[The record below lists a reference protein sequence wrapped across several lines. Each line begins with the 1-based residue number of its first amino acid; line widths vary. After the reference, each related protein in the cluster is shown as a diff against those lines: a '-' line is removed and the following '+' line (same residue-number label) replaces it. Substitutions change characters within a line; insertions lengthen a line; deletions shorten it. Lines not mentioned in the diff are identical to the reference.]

1 MILSRINEA
10 LESIGPV
17 VFYGMA
23 TTLNDGDLWDYIVFS
38 RRTLRTAT
46 NKTGYTDLY
55 EVAIVRE
62 DYVPEEDVDAVID
75 AMLGIPG
82 VKLSGSEFAYE
93 YAMKPNTNTV
103 VEMLVLQFARAR
115 KSDV

>member
-1 MILSRINEA
+1 MILSRISKA

-23 TTLNDGDLWDYIVFS
+23 TTLKDDLWDYIVFS

-62 DYVPEEDVDAVID
+62 NYVPDEDVDAVID

-93 YAMKPNTNTV
+93 YATKPNTNTV

-115 KSDV
+115 KSDG